1 MAGSQFGK
9 IFHIS
14 TFGESHGKAL
24 GVVVDGCPAGLSLS
38 EEDIQEMLERRRP
51 GKNLKMTQRKEGDKV
66 EILSGVFEGKT
77 TGTPIAM
84 LVWNEDQRSKDYGE
98 IAHAFRPGHA
108 DYGFYAKY
116 GFRDYRGG
124 GRSSGR
130 ETIARVAA
138 GAIAKKLLLELGVS
152 VRAKVIELAGIS
164 LEEDRARAEL
174 LAERK
179 ILSLREQGDSAG
191 GIVECLV
198 EGLPAGIGEPVF
210 DKLDASLAKAVM
222 SIGAVKAVEIGDGV
236 AVSKSLGSENND
248 PFFLRKEAEKSSS
261 AGLEEKEEQVDRFAR
276 SGQLSQPGRSSQF
289 GEGRDSLTGGLQK
302 SSNHS
307 GGILGGMSDGSRI
320 RLRASFK
327 PTPSI
332 SGEQRTVNEAGE
344 EISITI
350 KGRHDPTVVE
360 RANVVVEA
368 MTALTVLDAM
378 LENLSARLDYVKRAY
393 QK

>member
-9 IFHIS
+9 IFHMS

-38 EEDIQEMLERRRP
+38 EKDVQDMLERRRP

-174 LAERK
+174 LAEQK

-248 PFFLRKEAEKSSS
+248 PFFLREEAEKSSS
-261 AGLEEKEEQVDRFAR
+261 ACLEEKEEQVDGLTR
-276 SGQLSQPGRSSQF
+276 SGQLSQPDRSSQF
-289 GEGRDSLTGGLQK
+289 GEGTDSLTGGLQK

-320 RLRASFK
+320 LLRASFK